1 MMSAFHVSLL
11 DVNECAVSNACIGGM
26 CINTP
31 GSYVCENCR
40 LGFGPSADGLSC
52 EGSFSMNQ
60 AELLSCVATFDAYL
74 CF

>member
-1 MMSAFHVSLL
+1 MTSAFCVSLS

-52 EGSFSMNQ
+52 EGSLSANQ
-60 AELLSCVATFDAYL
+60 AETIELRGHV
-74 CF
+74 